1 MAIKL
6 YQGADSALASA
17 AYKAAAAKAPA
28 DVSGVMQSVAAS
40 YDRTLRAQ
48 AQMWGNIG
56 KAATQVGLAIHKDI
70 NTRPPSGTDYIIGD
84 LDKTQ
89 DMMKISYGLKAD
101 ENGNRLNPFSR
112 EAKELRSQARQERSR
127 LFAEAE
133 YELEGLKTI
142 TTAHDSG
149 LVDPVMTGLQNM
161 EMSHAAVATSRG
173 KTTDYG
179 NYFKWEDIDG
189 ARKWVLYHDP
199 SKIKENAPV
208 IEGLP
213 SSLTNG
219 VKTDKDG
226 RVLNSKG
233 EITATTTAEIA
244 QNLMFDKLDTKG
256 VGIVRGKKRATAFN
270 IQERG
275 FNSSVPYAQLDEY
288 QKNYLQELID
298 GEKNDRVSWFTPSHA
313 DPDMRSFYNRVT
325 NADGKGASQ
334 INAEMFVQIGN
345 LTGYEFEKGKGLKK
359 EGALAGLTDT
369 DKDGYISEKEFLQQD
384 NVKLFGASL
393 FGGENYDPELT
404 AALYADD
411 AERNYAAIFDNGFS
425 KRPTDT
431 GDDAQQK
438 TPSNDSSDGY
448 FNYTFVPSANKP
460 GNQLQV
466 DPTSAK
472 KAYDNIENKTKD
484 WSGAQGHY
492 VKMKD
497 KNGIPMYLRYDSRAD
512 YLQDLN
518 DNKKLSISKGAWEI
532 TFGINP
538 ENVWNIERYIPE
550 TRVVELEGAT
560 IITNSG
566 NKKYD

>member
-48 AQMWGNIG
+48 AIMWGNIG
-56 KAATQVGLAIHKDI
+56 KAAAQVGLAIHKDI
-70 NTRPPSGTDYIIGD
+70 KTVPPEGTDYIIGD
-84 LDKTQ
+84 LDETQ

-101 ENGNRLNPFSR
+101 EDGNRMNPFSR
-112 EAKELRSQARQERSR
+112 EAKDLRAQARQERGR
-127 LFAEAE
+127 LFSEAQ
-133 YELEGLKTI
+133 YELDGLKTI
-142 TTAHDSG
+142 TAAHDSG

-219 VKTDKDG
+219 VVTDEDG

-244 QNLMFDKLDTKG
+244 QNLTFDKLDNKG
-256 VGIVRGKKRATAFN
+256 VGVVRGKKRATAFN

-275 FNSSVPYAQLDEY
+275 FNSSVPYEQLDEY

-298 GEKNDRVSWFTPSHA
+298 GEKNDRVSWFTASHA

-325 NADGKGASQ
+325 NADGKGPSQ
-334 INAEMFVQIGN
+334 INAEMYVQIGN
-345 LTGYEFEKGKGLKK
+345 LTGYEFEKGKGFKK
-359 EGALAGLTDT
+359 EGALAGLTDA

-411 AERNYAAIFDNGFS
+411 AERNYAAIFNNGYS
-425 KRPTDT
+425 KRP
-431 GDDAQQK
+431 A
-438 TPSNDSSDGY
+438 
-448 FNYTFVPSANKP
+448 
-460 GNQLQV
+460 
-466 DPTSAK
+466 DP
-472 KAYDNIENKTKD
+472 NN
-484 WSGAQGHY
+484 
-492 VKMKD
+492 
-497 KNGIPMYLRYDSRAD
+497 
-512 YLQDLN
+512 
-518 DNKKLSISKGAWEI
+518 
-532 TFGINP
+532 
-538 ENVWNIERYIPE
+538 
-550 TRVVELEGAT
+550 
-560 IITNSG
+560 ITNSTQTRDNVINAWKSG
-566 NKKYD
+566 NIDGLTLPYGRTIKYDKENKRYVLQKIDGTEIMDFRTPDNEVLLRILGAHGVQEKDLGGIDFTTPLFKTPETKETSFMKFDPSDGIDKEDFIFFEQNN

>member
-17 AYKAAAAKAPA
+17 AYKAAAAQAPA

-70 NTRPPSGTDYIIGD
+70 KTVPPEGTDYIIGD

-142 TTAHDSG
+142 TAAHDSG

-244 QNLMFDKLDTKG
+244 QNLMFDKLDNKG
-256 VGIVRGKKRATAFN
+256 IGVVRGKKRATAFN

-431 GDDAQQK
+431 GGDTELTNSIKVRDNVISAWKSGNIDGLALPYGRSISYDKENKRYVLLKIDGTEIMDFRTPDNEVLLRILGAHGVQEKDLGGIDFTTPLFK
-438 TPSNDSSDGY
+438 TPETKETSFMKFDPSDGIDKEDFRIY
-448 FNYTFVPSANKP
+448 LNK
-460 GNQLQV
+460 
-466 DPTSAK
+466 
-472 KAYDNIENKTKD
+472 
-484 WSGAQGHY
+484 
-492 VKMKD
+492 
-497 KNGIPMYLRYDSRAD
+497 
-512 YLQDLN
+512 
-518 DNKKLSISKGAWEI
+518 
-532 TFGINP
+532 
-538 ENVWNIERYIPE
+538 
-550 TRVVELEGAT
+550 
-560 IITNSG
+560 
-566 NKKYD
+566 